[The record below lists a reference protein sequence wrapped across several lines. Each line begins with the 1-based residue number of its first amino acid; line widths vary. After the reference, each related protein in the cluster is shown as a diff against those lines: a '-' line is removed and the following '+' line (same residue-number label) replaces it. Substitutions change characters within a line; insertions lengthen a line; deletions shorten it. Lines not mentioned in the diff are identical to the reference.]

1 MKVTLVPSAVS
12 EGSGAQG
19 FCLSSYV
26 IDDTVA
32 IDAGG
37 LGFLGDL
44 SAQFR
49 IQHIF
54 LTHSHM
60 DHIASLPIFL
70 ENVFRSS
77 EHCVTIHASAKT
89 LDTLRRDVFN
99 DRVWPDFISM
109 SEKGL
114 PFVKVEILE
123 PGRSVEVGGLR
134 LTPIPVDHVVP
145 TLGFLVSAPGVTVA
159 IPSDTGPTESFWK
172 AAGAAADLKGV
183 FLEASFPDAMSDL
196 AVIAKHLTPAMF
208 AIEVRKLPRPVPFI
222 AVHIKPRF
230 YDAVVAE
237 LRGDRPGR
245 PDDWQAG
252 GGLRVLIELA
262 SAIQTIMVLEIMLS
276 KPRAVTSRIPR
287 LAGRSGRGGRRSLSR
302 SGCCAGTSSAVPGH

>member
-1 MKVTLVPSAVS
+1 MAYPVPVPGVERRRTVKVTLVPSAVS
-12 EGSGAQG
+12 EGSSAQG

-60 DHIASLPIFL
+60 DHIASLPILL

-77 EHCVTIHASAKT
+77 EQCVTIHASAKT

-123 PGRSVEVGGLR
+123 PGRSVSVGGLR

-145 TLGFLVSAPGVTVA
+145 TVGFLVRAPGVTVA

-183 FLEASFPDAMSDL
+183 FLEASFPNAMSDL
-196 AVIAKHLTPAMF
+196 ALIAKHLTPAMF
-208 AIEVRKLPRPVPFI
+208 AIEVRKLPRPVPII

-237 LRGDRPGR
+237 LEAIGLVDLRIGKPG
-245 PDDWQAG
+245 
-252 GGLRVLIELA
+252 LVYEF
-262 SAIQTIMVLEIMLS
+262 
-276 KPRAVTSRIPR
+276 
-287 LAGRSGRGGRRSLSR
+287 
-302 SGCCAGTSSAVPGH
+302 